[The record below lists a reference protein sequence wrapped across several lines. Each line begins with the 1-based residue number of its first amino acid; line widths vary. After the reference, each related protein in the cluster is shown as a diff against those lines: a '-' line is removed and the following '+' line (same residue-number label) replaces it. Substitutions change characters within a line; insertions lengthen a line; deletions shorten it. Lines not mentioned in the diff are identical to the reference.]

1 VTDLHVQIDDHVATV
16 EIRRPPANY
25 FDEPLIEAL
34 ADTYEM
40 LDRDYF
46 CRAIV
51 LCSEGKHFCA
61 GANFTRD
68 DQRDAD
74 DDDVA
79 RFYSQALRLFSTETP
94 VVAAV
99 QGAAIGGGFGLA
111 LSADFRVGGAGS
123 RFAANFSRLGFHPGF
138 GISVTLPP
146 IVGQQKALDYLLTGR
161 QVCGDEAFRAGLLD
175 DLVSDADI
183 RTAATQFAN
192 RIASSAPLAVT
203 SIRKTMRQGVCER
216 VVKAIEREHEEQTRL
231 RATAD
236 FAEGIA
242 ASTQRRNP
250 VFVGR

>member
-25 FDEPLIEAL
+25 FDEPLVEAL

-74 DDDVA
+74 DGDVA

-99 QGAAIGGGFGLA
+99 QGAAIGGGFWLA
-111 LSADFRVGGAGS
+111 LSADFRVGGGRLTVRRQLQPAGLS
-123 RFAANFSRLGFHPGF
+123 SRLRHF
-138 GISVTLPP
+138 GDV
-146 IVGQQKALDYLLTGR
+146 
-161 QVCGDEAFRAGLLD
+161 AGN
-175 DLVSDADI
+175 SG
-183 RTAATQFAN
+183 
-192 RIASSAPLAVT
+192 P
-203 SIRKTMRQGVCER
+203 
-216 VVKAIEREHEEQTRL
+216 
-231 RATAD
+231 
-236 FAEGIA
+236 AEG
-242 ASTQRRNP
+242 P
-250 VFVGR
+250 

>member
-1 VTDLHVQIDDHVATV
+1 VTDLCVQIDDHVATV
-16 EIRRPPANY
+16 QICRPPANY

-34 ADTYEM
+34 ADTYEL
-40 LDRDYF
+40 LDRDHF
-46 CRAIV
+46 VRAIV

-61 GANFTRD
+61 GANFTRGE
-68 DQRDAD
+68 QRDAD
-74 DDDVA
+74 DDDIA
-79 RFYSQALRLFSTETP
+79 RFYSQALRLFSTATP

-123 RFAANFSRLGFHPGF
+123 RLVANFSRLGFHPGF
-138 GISVTLPP
+138 GISVTLPA
-146 IVGQQKALDYLLTGR
+146 IVGQQKALDFLLTGR

-183 RTAATQFAN
+183 RTAATQFAH
-192 RIASSAPLAVT
+192 RIATSAPLAVT
-203 SIRKTMRQGVCER
+203 SIRKTLRQGLSER
-216 VVKAIEREHEEQTRL
+216 VAQAVEHEHKEQTRL

-236 FAEGIA
+236 FAEGIS